1 MTGPGNTN
9 GEAGPIASVDESQTI
24 DRVQIK
30 VNGITLDVL
39 ETVVVREVL
48 ELAKDAGAIAGS
60 VDEYVIE
67 RVTVEGEVGPEAT
80 ITVTHLEEFMAVPIG
95 KTEVA

>member
-9 GEAGPIASVDESQTI
+9 GEAGPIARVDETQKV

-30 VNGITLDVL
+30 VNGITLDVPK
-39 ETVVVREVL
+39 TVTVREVL
-48 ELAKDAGAIAGS
+48 ELAKGAGAIAGS

-67 RVTVEGEVGPEAT
+67 RVAAEGEIGPEET
-80 ITVTHLEEFMAVPIG
+80 ITVIELEEFMAVPIG